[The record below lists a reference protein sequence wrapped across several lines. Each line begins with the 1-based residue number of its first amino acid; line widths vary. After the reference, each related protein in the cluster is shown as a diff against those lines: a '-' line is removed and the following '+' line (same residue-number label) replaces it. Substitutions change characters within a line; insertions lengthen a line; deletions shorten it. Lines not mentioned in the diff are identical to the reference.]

1 MVNDNDADGRVS
13 GNDDDNDIDGNKDDR
28 SNEINKLLI
37 IMKLL
42 IEKKKTLGDSCNADE
57 KQKTIKKIIS
67 ISNKLQLH
75 KKCINPYFK
84 QTFHN

>member
-42 IEKKKTLGDSCNADE
+42 IEKKNIG
-57 KQKTIKKIIS
+57 
-67 ISNKLQLH
+67 
-75 KKCINPYFK
+75 
-84 QTFHN
+84 